1 MADSKDSVPK
11 YESSG
16 VRAAMGVGDRYT
28 DFPDVRNCY
37 LGILTSVKSYVNQ
50 MVSTALR
57 DAGNKPDTVKALLNV
72 ISRSPEYG
80 VLLTG
85 FSAELIPYMDDMV
98 KTYKKS
104 GQLEAEIKKVYD
116 ANTNLGQQVTDL
128 TTKAAA
134 VYDREIKV
142 AQREKILDANEAD
155 VHKRATDL
163 AKRRKPAATNTD
175 LDARV
180 KELDARDHAITAA
193 QGDLKNAQERLH
205 DYEAG
210 IKKRE
215 AVVQAREMNIDGI
228 ADKKKDIEAR
238 EAALQEREKDLETRA
253 KQIALTEEGL
263 THATHMAVKK
273 IDEDTKSRQNIDPA
287 SLEARAKELEVEDL
301 RLQAF
306 KANIDKHTMDYAADA
321 KKLNEAKVAYE
332 ARLKDLEAREAKATE
347 QLKEYDQGKTLLEEG
362 FRELEDKSKQIDE
375 RERRAGD
382 LIPHAI
388 NSAKAELY
396 ERVGEILSKL
406 TAHQTSI
413 AEDLKKVSELHDELK
428 PDQVTV
434 EVKSDTS
441 IRDAPKQ

>member
-16 VRAAMGVGDRYT
+16 VRAAMGVGDRYA
-28 DFPDVRNCY
+28 DFPDVKDCY
-37 LGILTSVKSYVNQ
+37 IGILDAVKGYVNK
-50 MVSTALR
+50 MVGTSLR
-57 DAGNKPDTVKALLNV
+57 DAGNPQDTVKALLNV

-85 FSAELIPYMDDMV
+85 FSAELVPHMDDMV
-98 KTYKKS
+98 KTYKKNI
-104 GQLEAEIKKVYD
+104 QLEAEIKKVYD
-116 ANTNLGQQVTDL
+116 SNTSLTQQVTDL
-128 TTKAAA
+128 TTRAAA
-134 VYDREIKV
+134 IYDRESKV
-142 AQREKILDANEAD
+142 AQREKLAETNEAD
-155 VHKRATDL
+155 LHKRATDL
-163 AKRRKPAATNTD
+163 AKKPAPKNADLAT
-175 LDARV
+175 RV
-180 KELDARDHAITAA
+180 KELDTREQAITAA
-193 QGDLKNAQERLH
+193 QKDMDNLNVVYADR
-205 DYEAG
+205 EAD

-215 AVVQAREMNIDGI
+215 AVVQAREFTLNEQDNS
-228 ADKKKDIEAR
+228 KKALAQR
-238 EAALQEREKDLETRA
+238 EAALAEREKDLETRA

-263 THATHMAVKK
+263 THAAQMAVHK
-273 IDEDTKSRQNIDPA
+273 IDEDTKTRALIADPE

-306 KANIDKHTMDYAADA
+306 KAGLDKHTQDYAAAD

-332 ARLKDLEAREAKATE
+332 ARLQDLEAREAKAAE
-347 QLKEYDQGKTLLEEG
+347 QLKSYEQDKNLLEEG
-362 FRELEDKSKQIDE
+362 FRELESKGKQIDE

-406 TAHQTSI
+406 NAHQKSI
-413 AEDLKKVSELHDELK
+413 SEDLKNVSELHDELK

-434 EVKSDTS
+434 EIKSDTS
-441 IRDAPKQ
+441 IRDAPKP